1 MLKRR
6 GTRPCRPKWLYVIV
20 FLDNLSVERI
30 FQTFPE
36 SKVPRPIHF
45 FSGDATRPHH
55 ASNASML
62 KLSSHLD
69 PFGYM
74 VASRAQRGPLH
85 VVKRSRIALTARQNP
100 HHNPFSESPLRIFHV
115 SRLFANSNSNLS
127 RKHFAQPLLHL
138 SLHINIHAHPNAPK
152 PGNPKEKKPST
163 FWNSALHHYTT
174 RCAH

>member
-1 MLKRR
+1 MYTDVKRR
-6 GTRPCRPKWLYVIV
+6 GQAGLVDP
-20 FLDNLSVERI
+20 NGSMLSFFRQLVSERI

-36 SKVPRPIHF
+36 SKVPRPTHF

-100 HHNPFSESPLRIFHV
+100 HHHPFSPITSP
-115 SRLFANSNSNLS
+115 NLS
-127 RKHFAQPLLHL
+127 RLKALLLIQTLISQEKHFAQPLLHT
-138 SLHINIHAHPNAPK
+138 N
-152 PGNPKEKKPST
+152 T
-163 FWNSALHHYTT
+163 TYHYT
-174 RCAH
+174 